1 MSTSDDEHQ
10 DRSRGHGHDQEGDA
24 GARPRTHGEHA
35 EPVDAGSAPIG
46 NAATGNAMRACRQ
59 AGASNERS
67 MSEEESH
74 DRSRGHEHDREGAA
88 GERPQAHGSHA
99 MPTSALE
106 APTGN
111 AATGNAMG
119 IGRHSDM
126 HDDRRRQHAESQDV
140 DVGASSGEGTPS
152 GGSTRMATGRVRIK
166 RPTSVTA
173 RRQGGAP
180 SSCDAWRR
188 PTPEPTPQ
196 TQTRTRTRGLKLHAI
211 SRIRS
216 VVDSQL
222 ALPV

>member
-1 MSTSDDEHQ
+1 MLRRPNAMSTSDDEHQ

-152 GGSTRMATGRVRIK
+152 GGSTRMATGRPRTK
-166 RPTSVTA
+166 RPTAGQAPTEV
-173 RRQGGAP
+173 GAVA
-180 SSCDAWRR
+180 DAAVHS
-188 PTPEPTPQ
+188 TVQ
-196 TQTRTRTRGLKLHAI
+196 
-211 SRIRS
+211 
-216 VVDSQL
+216 
-222 ALPV
+222 